1 MEKEDYEERT
11 MTTYVASS
19 KEMCARLSKNKCLG
33 PFKDVRIIVIGKDL
47 TRKKK
52 KEKKREAVEL
62 FFFFFL
68 GIHGWEKKFNWTR
81 ELAVLGFDESVA
93 R

>member
-1 MEKEDYEERT
+1 
-11 MTTYVASS
+11 
-19 KEMCARLSKNKCLG
+19 MCARLSKDKCLG
-33 PFKDVRIIVIGKDL
+33 LFRDMRIAVTRKDL

-62 FFFFFL
+62 FFSL

-81 ELAVLGFDESVA
+81 ELRVLGFFESAA